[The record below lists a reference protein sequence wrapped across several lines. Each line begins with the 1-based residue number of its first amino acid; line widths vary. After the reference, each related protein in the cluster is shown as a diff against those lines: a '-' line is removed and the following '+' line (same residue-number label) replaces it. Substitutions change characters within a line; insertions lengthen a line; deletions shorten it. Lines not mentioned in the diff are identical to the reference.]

1 MIEIRIHG
9 RGGQGAVVASAV
21 LASALFYD
29 GRYVQAF
36 PAFGVERRGAPVMA
50 FTRWDFKPIRTR
62 TNIYQPDHVIVLDQ
76 TLLFEGVGVTAG
88 LKEHGWILV
97 NSPKDLQS
105 SEFSKF
111 KVAVVAAGD
120 IAVRHKLGSPTAPV
134 VNTAIL
140 GAFSKIT
147 GMVTTGLSFGQSEHA
162 LTKGGNCRSQ
172 EVYSKEQF
180 FFKFSPFGGLLD
192 KQKINPKIH
201 DILHP
206 LGRC

>member
-50 FTRWDFKPIRTR
+50 FTRWDYKTIRIRT
-62 TNIYQPDHVIVLDQ
+62 NVYQPDHVIVLDW
-76 TLLFEGVGVTAG
+76 TLILEGVDVATG
-88 LKEHGWILV
+88 LKENGWILI
-97 NSPKDLQS
+97 NSSKEMETGD
-105 SEFSKF
+105 FSKF
-111 KVAVVAAGD
+111 KVAIVDAGA
-120 IAVRHKLGSPTAPV
+120 IAVQHKLGTPTAPV

-147 GMVTTGLSFGQSEHA
+147 GMVTIGSVIRA
-162 LTKGGNCRSQ
+162 IRDNVPDKQ
-172 EVYSKEQF
+172 EENVAAAREAYSKVHR
-180 FFKFSPFGGLLD
+180 
-192 KQKINPKIH
+192 IV
-201 DILHP
+201 
-206 LGRC
+206 

>member
-50 FTRWDFKPIRTR
+50 FTRWDYKPIRIR
-62 TNIYQPDHVIVLDQ
+62 SNVYKPDDVIVLDW
-76 TLLFEGVGVTAG
+76 TLLLEGVDVATG
-88 LKEHGWILV
+88 LKESGWILI
-97 NSPKDLQS
+97 NSSKENLNTS
-105 SEFSKF
+105 NFSKY
-111 KVAVVAAGD
+111 KVAIVDAGS
-120 IAVRHKLGSPTAPV
+120 IAVKHGLGAPTAPV

-147 GMVTTGLSFGQSEHA
+147 GMVTIGSVIRA
-162 LTKGGNCRSQ
+162 IRDNVPDKQ
-172 EVYSKEQF
+172 EENVAAAREAYSKVYRV
-180 FFKFSPFGGLLD
+180 
-192 KQKINPKIH
+192 I
-201 DILHP
+201 
-206 LGRC
+206 

>member
-62 TNIYQPDHVIVLDQ
+62 TNIYTPDHVIVLDQ
-76 TLLFEGVGVTAG
+76 TLLFEGAGVTAG

-147 GMVTTGLSFGQSEHA
+147 GMVTIGSVVRAIREHA
-162 LTKGGNCRSQ
+162 PDKKEENVAAAR
-172 EVYSKEQF
+172 EAYSKVHRAMSNF
-180 FFKFSPFGGLLD
+180 LL
-192 KQKINPKIH
+192 
-201 DILHP
+201 
-206 LGRC
+206 